1 MTQIQGNPNEDQLRL
16 ESIAVTLHGIS
27 YPITRQDA
35 AQLAR
40 ATGQLVQSFTLR
52 VDGYTDTMLGPYHIT
67 AGNNRISVSRPLDT
81 EPATA
86 ELGITETCQNV
97 AVIAANAPREAI
109 MAVIRL
115 TGTIPTQ
122 VSRPD
127 VARFITEMAP
137 ESNQVEPAST
147 PSGTEFPAW
156 HRITPSRE
164 TGPNLREITFT
175 YHATAA
181 LVTAATPS
189 ANTLEDVALTLL
201 DTMIANASRRHL
213 EADTTDLTNPAVFDS
228 LVRDFP
234 NMDDQYRRE
243 FLELV
248 ANTLTAQL
256 LRMPADELTATVQAL
271 WRLARMYEDL
281 GNSQRAPRPEND
293 TATSI
298 ELLSRIS
305 DHNRA
310 PETGP

>member
-1 MTQIQGNPNEDQLRL
+1 MTQIQGNPNENQLRL

-35 AQLAR
+35 RRLAQ

-52 VDGYTDTMLGPYHIT
+52 IDGYTDTMLGPYRIT
-67 AGNNRISVSRPLDT
+67 AGHNRISVSRPLDS
-81 EPATA
+81 EPVTA
-86 ELGITETCQNV
+86 ALGITETCQNT

-109 MAVIRL
+109 MAVVQL
-115 TGTIPTQ
+115 TGTVPTQ
-122 VSRPD
+122 VARPD
-127 VARFITEMAP
+127 VARFIIEMSP
-137 ESNQVEPAST
+137 ESNQVEPTST

-156 HRITPSRE
+156 HRITPARE
-164 TGPNLREITFT
+164 TGPNLRELTFT

-181 LVTAATPS
+181 LVTAATPGAS
-189 ANTLEDVALTLL
+189 TLEEVALTLL
-201 DTMIANASRRHL
+201 DTMIANASRRRL

-234 NMDDQYRRE
+234 DMDDEYRRE

-256 LRMPADELTATVQAL
+256 LQMPVDELSATVQAL

-281 GNSQRAPRPEND
+281 GDSRTVPRPEDKN
-293 TATSI
+293 ATSI
-298 ELLSRIS
+298 KLLSRIRN
-305 DHNRA
+305 HNWA
-310 PETGP
+310 H